1 MEYLDYYDEEGNY
14 LGYETREK
22 VHELGLWHKT
32 VHNWLYTNKGE
43 IVFQIRKDL
52 GKFYTTSSGHV
63 RKGETIEEAFS
74 RETEEE
80 IGLKTNPNEAK
91 PICFVTWIKDTVK
104 KDGRIIKDR
113 AKSTFLMSEYKGDFN
128 DFNFDPEEVTGVVF
142 LDAKKVM
149 DLFNNKITEMD
160 AIYIINENGKNKKEE
175 RKITIDNFL
184 VFENE
189 TALDKYGKVLEAVI
203 KETSK

>member
-1 MEYLDYYDEEGNY
+1 MEYLDYFDEEGNY
-14 LGYETREK
+14 LGYETRDK
-22 VHELGLWHKT
+22 IHELGLWHRT
-32 VHNWLYTNKGE
+32 VHNWLYTKKGE

-63 RKGETIEEAFS
+63 KKDETLEEAFS

-80 IGLKTNPNEAK
+80 IGLKIDPNKAK
-91 PICFVTWIKDTVK
+91 QICLVTWIKDTIK
-104 KDGRIIKDR
+104 KDGKIIKDR
-113 AKSTFLMSEYKGDFN
+113 AKSTFLMSSYEGDFN
-128 DFNFDPEEVTGVVF
+128 DFNFDPNEVLGVVF

-149 DLFNNKITEMD
+149 DLFKGQITEMEGV
-160 AIYIINENGKNKKEE
+160 YIIKENGENKQEK
-175 RKITIDNFL
+175 RKVTIDNFL

-189 TALDKYGKVLEAVI
+189 TALDKYGKVVEAII